1 MADPGCSGAGDN
13 DESNPAPTT
22 TTGGTTSSTTG
33 SSTTTG
39 GGDTSSTTT
48 GSSTTSTTGGD
59 TSTTGGSNL
68 PDVKNPFE
76 AGKGKGKK
84 HKADFEFS
92 DKSQAKGEGDK
103 RKPDAPNPIRRPDG
117 TPTNSNPSV
126 SIADFGAAPIGVPN
140 FMISQFSIPPF
151 LLPIYQA
158 CGTQYGIPWEVLAS
172 INRIETAFGTNLNV
186 SSAGALGWMQ
196 FIPSTWRA
204 YGVDANGDGRKDPY
218 NPVDAICAAARYLK
232 AAGGDTDIR
241 KAIFSYNHADWYVD
255 EVLLYAQQ
263 YGKLPSGIVDSLTG
277 LTEGAHFPV
286 AAKARYADD
295 ISERAAVKRS
305 TPRKGV
311 KGNAADVISGS
322 PTRRGINIYA
332 KKSSPVVAVND
343 GVVKKVGHN
352 KHLGNYLVLRDAYGN
367 EFTYSDLG
375 KVAKAIPVPK
385 KDNSLT
391 GSDFKLVGGG
401 KKAKDAKKGST
412 KKESSG
418 PVNTENARARVA
430 ALPDRKANRGSN
442 QNLGGQLDQV
452 LKGGVP
458 GYDTVKNYLSG
469 VLRFD
474 PKTMDA
480 KRLRAGSKVVAGTV
494 LGQIGNLHDGS
505 ASHLHFAIKP
515 AGKGARKIDPK
526 PILDGWKLLE
536 ATAIYR
542 AAGQNPFD
550 ESANVGQVL
559 LMSKSQLMK
568 RVLKDPA
575 LQIYSCGRADIR
587 SGRIDRRVLAVMEYL
602 VARGYHLTITSLE
615 CGHSKMTVSGNVS
628 AHWTG
633 DAIDIAQVN
642 GIPILGN
649 QGPGSITE
657 DVINDLLKLQGSM
670 RPAQI
675 ISLMDMGGPTF
686 SMPDHNDHIHV
697 GYTPSA
703 VPDGGGSNL
712 STLLKPAQWDKLLN
726 RIGKLDQP
734 KVPTSPSDFALPDKH
749 QKRSSNAHLGE

>member
-1 MADPGCSGAGDN
+1 MKNRLLIAIALGIFGAVVYAGASSADVNLGVGNAHVSVNLPAGGDLPVVGGALPACANGTDDDGDGAIDMADPGCSGATDN
-13 DESNPAPTT
+13 DESNPAATT

-39 GGDTSSTTT
+39 GDTSSTD
-48 GSSTTSTTGGD
+48 GSTTTTTGGD
-59 TSTTGGSNL
+59 TSTGGSNL
-68 PDVKNPFE
+68 PDIKNPFE
-76 AGKGKGKK
+76 AGKGKK
-84 HKADFEFS
+84 HKSDFEFT

-295 ISERAAVKRS
+295 ISERAAEKRS

-332 KKSSPVVAVND
+332 KKTSPVVAVND

-391 GSDFKLVGGG
+391 GADFKLVGGG
-401 KKAKDAKKGST
+401 KKAKDAKKGSA
-412 KKESSG
+412 KKAEAEQRTRQHRER
-418 PVNTENARARVA
+418 PR
-430 ALPDRKANRGSN
+430 PDR
-442 QNLGGQLDQV
+442 
-452 LKGGVP
+452 
-458 GYDTVKNYLSG
+458 
-469 VLRFD
+469 
-474 PKTMDA
+474 
-480 KRLRAGSKVVAGTV
+480 
-494 LGQIGNLHDGS
+494 
-505 ASHLHFAIKP
+505 
-515 AGKGARKIDPK
+515 
-526 PILDGWKLLE
+526 
-536 ATAIYR
+536 R
-542 AAGQNPFD
+542 AARP
-550 ESANVGQVL
+550 
-559 LMSKSQLMK
+559 
-568 RVLKDPA
+568 
-575 LQIYSCGRADIR
+575 
-587 SGRIDRRVLAVMEYL
+587 
-602 VARGYHLTITSLE
+602 
-615 CGHSKMTVSGNVS
+615 
-628 AHWTG
+628 
-633 DAIDIAQVN
+633 
-642 GIPILGN
+642 
-649 QGPGSITE
+649 QGEP
-657 DVINDLLKLQGSM
+657 
-670 RPAQI
+670 R
-675 ISLMDMGGPTF
+675 
-686 SMPDHNDHIHV
+686 
-697 GYTPSA
+697 
-703 VPDGGGSNL
+703 
-712 STLLKPAQWDKLLN
+712 
-726 RIGKLDQP
+726 
-734 KVPTSPSDFALPDKH
+734 
-749 QKRSSNAHLGE
+749 